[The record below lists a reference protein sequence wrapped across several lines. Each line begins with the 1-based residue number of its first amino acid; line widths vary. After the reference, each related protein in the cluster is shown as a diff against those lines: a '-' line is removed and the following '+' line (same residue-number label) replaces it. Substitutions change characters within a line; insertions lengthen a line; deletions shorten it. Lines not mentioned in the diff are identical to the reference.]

1 MRVASAVVFGGG
13 LMPHAYSLDLRERVV
28 AAAHDGLPH
37 HVVAARF
44 RVGESTVR
52 SWLRRARETGTLAPR
67 PHGGGMPPKID
78 AAHAPVLTALIAAR
92 NERTLAELAADY
104 HAATGIAL
112 SLHAVR
118 RACQR
123 LDLRRKKKEPRPR
136 RTDA

>member
-1 MRVASAVVFGGG
+1 MRVIAAPLFGRWS
-13 LMPHAYSLDLRERVV
+13 MPHAYSLDLRERVV

-37 HVVAARF
+37 YVVAARF

-52 SWLRRARETGTLAPR
+52 SWLRRAREGAGLAPR

-78 AAHAPVLTALIAAR
+78 AAHAGVLTALVTER
-92 NERTLAELAADY
+92 NERTLAELAAAY
-104 HAATGIAL
+104 HAATGVTL

-123 LDLRRKKKEPRPR
+123 LDLRRKKKEPRAR
-136 RTDA
+136 RADA